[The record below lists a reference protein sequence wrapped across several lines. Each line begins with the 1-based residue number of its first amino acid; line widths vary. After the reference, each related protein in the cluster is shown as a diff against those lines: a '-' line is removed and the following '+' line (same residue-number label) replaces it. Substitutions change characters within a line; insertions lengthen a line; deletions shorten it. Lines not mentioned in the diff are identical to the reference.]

1 MNRRSAPQGS
11 DPRGGSLCGHRITDE
26 WVEEVL
32 AVVESIPPG
41 KVLAYGDIAELL
53 GSGGP
58 RSVGRVM
65 SQHGG
70 GVPWWRVIKAVGS
83 PPECHDQRATREWI
97 AERTPLRP
105 NGKVDMKAARW
116 DGRSDGGAVGPR

>member
-1 MNRRSAPQGS
+1 MSG
-11 DPRGGSLCGHRITDE
+11 GGSAHRITDE
-26 WVEEVL
+26 WIEQVL
-32 AVVESIPPG
+32 AIVESIPPG

-65 SQHGG
+65 SLHGG
-70 GVPWWRVIKAVGS
+70 SVPWWRVIKADGS
-83 PPECHDQRATREWI
+83 PPECHDSRAMREWV

-105 NGKVDMKAARW
+105 NGKVDMRLARW
-116 DGRSDGGAVGPR
+116 DGVSPR